1 MKQSDHSSLSEQD
14 WDNKLHIFT
23 CGRDAAEEDDHHF
36 PYEPTP
42 YIVLGRLAV
51 SGYIKRESRVLD
63 YGCGKGRVCIF
74 LSSECG
80 CFATGIDFSD
90 RMIRTAKE
98 NLVRSACRNLVRF
111 QCCPAEQYEV
121 TEEDT
126 FFFFNPFTDT
136 VLHSVIGRI
145 RRSWYEKPRQIRLL
159 CYYPSDEFVACL
171 MTEPDLEFED
181 EIDCRDL
188 FEGENPR
195 ERILIFTMKVN

>member
-1 MKQSDHSSLSEQD
+1 MRQNEHIILSEQD
-14 WDNKLHIFT
+14 WDKKLHIFT
-23 CGRDAAEEDDHHF
+23 CGRDAAEEDGHHF

-42 YIVLGRLAV
+42 YRVLERLAE
-51 SGYIKRESRVLD
+51 SGYISKGSHVLD

-80 CFATGIDFSD
+80 CCTTGIDFSD
-90 RMIRTAKE
+90 RMIRAAQE
-98 NLVRSACRNLVRF
+98 NLARSACRNPVRF
-111 QCCPAEQYEV
+111 QHCPAEQYEV

-145 RRSWYEKPRQIRLL
+145 RRSWYEKPRRIRLL

-195 ERILIFTMKVN
+195 ERILIFAMRAN